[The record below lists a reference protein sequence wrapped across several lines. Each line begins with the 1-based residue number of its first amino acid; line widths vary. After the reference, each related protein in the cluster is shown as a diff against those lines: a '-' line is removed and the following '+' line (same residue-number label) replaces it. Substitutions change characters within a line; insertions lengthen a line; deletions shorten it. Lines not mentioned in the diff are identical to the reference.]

1 MQVSAVSIFMF
12 SKCSKRSKKI
22 HLHCTVLPSLSIKKK
37 KVDVTTN
44 TLSEVQRILVSSIA
58 LWNVLR
64 VMSTPDCGSKELKWL
79 WSPFR
84 VLSFLCQPN
93 LVQMEAVLSLVRYLM
108 RLMRWG
114 ITSLQNT
121 FVAHSLSSCSCS
133 KFRFLAQFDPLLSK
147 LVPSDT
153 FYRVILPFPTAL
165 PC

>member
-1 MQVSAVSIFMF
+1 MF
-12 SKCSKRSKKI
+12 SKCSKRSKKN
-22 HLHCTVLPSLSIKKK
+22 SLTLYSIAQPFYQEK

-93 LVQMEAVLSLVRYLM
+93 LIQMEAVLSLVRHLM